1 MSALLSPPSVVD
13 DASSEPLA
21 PSVIFT
27 HYCNI
32 VLLLA
37 SNLKEGHLLELY
49 GLYKLV
55 MFPDALVEG
64 SDEYIGKRPGFF
76 SIAAR
81 RKYDAVVEEGKRE
94 GGREERMVMYVKVVE
109 AAAAA
114 AAGVVLRE
122 GKKGGVDVNVRLRTG
137 DAETLRLRLLL
148 PYPLPE
154 GEVKEKEF
162 SLEGKPSTMMDN
174 MVDEE
179 GGDGGAYE
187 EGIGDEVLLKRLIDF
202 IRAGDIESVATF
214 PPELFVPK
222 SEVEEDTASVLHE
235 ACDLQGD
242 SGAAVVKA
250 VLGKLKEAAKE
261 GDIKK
266 YLEWGEIKPI
276 ETAAVA
282 GNVGSVVVLKEEG
295 ANIDMEEMEEF
306 EVCEEVMAVLK
317 IN

>member
-81 RKYDAVVEEGKRE
+81 RKYDAVVE
-94 GGREERMVMYVKVVE
+94 
-109 AAAAA
+109 
-114 AAGVVLRE
+114 E